1 MGTIYA
7 GAAAPFCF
15 SEERFL
21 TPFPSSLSPFSLSL
35 FSLPNLGFLPSF
47 YNERKSR
54 YGKRRKKGSWRTNS
68 HRGWSR
74 ALIINLWIIPSLFM
88 WVSWTF
94 FVFIFGFRFKGY
106 NVITSLFFFLFF
118 GFMILICVSSQQCHW
133 YNLSKPRFW
142 FCLSPFL
149 CAGFV
154 IYRRSVFVS
163 HSGSLDFEGFELY
176 GESFTSYLE
185 FQGFDLPL
193 GSSFGYLIA
202 VSIFLYFRLS
212 VGFLLPVSSVFFFQ
226 FLFHPWV
233 FYTCAIKATFSC
245 IGLMK
250 IWFLSGV
257 KKKLKYFPSLIVDLP
272 PCPPLCKEQT
282 EACKEIFFM
291 KKDEAGLLRLSQ
303 YLNRIFLSFSFR
315 LRFFRGSCL
324 HFSCNLG
331 LFYSRW
337 TLDSTLI

>member
-68 HRGWSR
+68 HR
-74 ALIINLWIIPSLFM
+74 
-88 WVSWTF
+88 
-94 FVFIFGFRFKGY
+94 
-106 NVITSLFFFLFF
+106 
-118 GFMILICVSSQQCHW
+118 
-133 YNLSKPRFW
+133 
-142 FCLSPFL
+142 
-149 CAGFV
+149 
-154 IYRRSVFVS
+154 
-163 HSGSLDFEGFELY
+163 
-176 GESFTSYLE
+176 
-185 FQGFDLPL
+185 
-193 GSSFGYLIA
+193 
-202 VSIFLYFRLS
+202 
-212 VGFLLPVSSVFFFQ
+212 
-226 FLFHPWV
+226 
-233 FYTCAIKATFSC
+233 
-245 IGLMK
+245 
-250 IWFLSGV
+250 GV

-331 LFYSRW
+331 LFYSL
-337 TLDSTLI
+337 LDCCFCALVRCYPL